1 MNEQDSFVQE
11 PRHTTWAIWIIVV
24 VVVLFGAFWY
34 ISLLRQ
40 EKPVPEPIARTAPSP
55 SLDTLQAT
63 VINSAIP
70 DYSSQF

>member
-11 PRHTTWAIWIIVV
+11 PKTSWAIWIVILVV
-24 VVVLFGAFWY
+24 ILFGAFWY
-34 ISLLRQ
+34 ISLSRQ
-40 EKPVPEPIARTAPSP
+40 EESVPEPIAHTTPSP